1 MPELATPVLTGLV
14 SMLVVAVLRLLK
26 GRPSREELDAFI
38 LALVLSFIDGFMIA
52 YLVPYIPS
60 FISKLSFH
68 VFIYLLLASL
78 TAVIYASY
86 RAISDVKV
94 YAAAM
99 APWFF
104 ILVLIVAAAAQ
115 GSRVVFLF

>member
-14 SMLVVAVLRLLK
+14 SMLVVAVIRLLK

-68 VFIYLLLASL
+68 VFIYLL
-78 TAVIYASY
+78 
-86 RAISDVKV
+86 
-94 YAAAM
+94 
-99 APWFF
+99 
-104 ILVLIVAAAAQ
+104 
-115 GSRVVFLF
+115 